1 MALTT
6 YDRGFRSIEINL
18 QEDIQITVDYDNTNS
33 FPLEI
38 LQTNLKSGQTL
49 ATLHHAITHIINNN
63 LPADPITRKNVTN
76 FILDVMINC
85 KISDMKNFLDKK
97 AMGDISENF
106 YVKKIDW
113 LMKFVYKGLEVHSNV
128 NVTKIL
134 FAWHEMIEEKGG
146 KGCILRVLTDRTEF

>member
-6 YDRGFRSIEINL
+6 YDRDFRSIETNI
-18 QEDIQITVDYDNTNS
+18 QENIQIPVDYDNANS
-33 FPLEI
+33 FPLDV

-63 LPADPITRKNVTN
+63 LPEDIITRKNVTN

-97 AMGDISENF
+97 AMGDISETF

-128 NVTKIL
+128 HSSHIFFQKY
-134 FAWHEMIEEKGG
+134 
-146 KGCILRVLTDRTEF
+146 